1 MSALEAC
8 RSRRDEA
15 FACGFCLEYKFVSSA
30 DAYRQESDY
39 KRGETTYL
47 AYDTLWRPACSN
59 LAFSWH
65 TT

>member
-47 AYDTLWRPACSN
+47 AYDTL
-59 LAFSWH
+59 
-65 TT
+65 

>member
-1 MSALEAC
+1 MRGRSGSRLQERVLMSALEAC

-47 AYDTLWRPACSN
+47 AYDTL
-59 LAFSWH
+59 
-65 TT
+65 